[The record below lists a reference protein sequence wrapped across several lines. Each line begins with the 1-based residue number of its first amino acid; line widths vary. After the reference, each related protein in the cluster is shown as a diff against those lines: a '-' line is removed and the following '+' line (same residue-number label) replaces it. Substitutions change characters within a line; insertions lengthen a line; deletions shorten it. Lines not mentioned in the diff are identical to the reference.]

1 MKFLDL
7 IGQKTRANFNIFAL
21 VLVFSVFFANPI
33 FSQNTVTNNSASRV
47 VQIDEIK
54 LKEILKPNG
63 KPLLVN
69 FWATWCEPCRE
80 EFPDL
85 VKIDADYK
93 GKIDL
98 ITISLDELSEINR
111 DVPKFLAEM
120 KAEMPAYLLKTA
132 DADLAITSVSKDW
145 TGGLPF
151 TILYNEN
158 GEMAYFKQGKFKT
171 ETLRGEIDKI
181 LNAKKA
187 ANETIVLM
195 DFVKIKNGKREEA
208 IFYYENNWK
217 IYREIA
223 LKKGFIESFEIIE
236 IAPNETNRFDLIL
249 ITRYKNEEQY
259 KASEKNFEPILKE
272 IRPNG
277 PMLKNDL
284 KPEDFRENLFFTVG
298 KIPLFSK

>member
-223 LKKGFIESFEIIE
+223 LKKGFIKSFEIIE
-236 IAPNETNRFDLIL
+236 IVPNETNRFDLIL

-284 KPEDFRENLFFTVG
+284 KPDDFRENLFFTVG
-298 KIPLFSK
+298 KISLF